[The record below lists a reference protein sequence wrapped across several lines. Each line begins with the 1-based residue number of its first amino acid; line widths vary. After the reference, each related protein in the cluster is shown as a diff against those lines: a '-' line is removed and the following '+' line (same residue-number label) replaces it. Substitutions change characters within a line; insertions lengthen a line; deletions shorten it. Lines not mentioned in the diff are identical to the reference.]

1 MKPLLL
7 FLIAALPLAGAEPA
21 PPLTWKAGAA
31 SVIIT
36 PEVDMP
42 MSGYASR
49 NKPSEGKA
57 QDLFAKALALE
68 DAAGGRFVIVTMDL
82 IGLPRDLRL
91 HLEKRAR
98 EAYALPGERLLLNAS
113 HTHCGPAFRVGN
125 TNADDIP
132 PSEALGDA
140 YGRQLEEKI
149 FALIGA
155 ALKDSAP
162 ARLNYSHARAGFA
175 MNRRLPSP
183 TGYQNSPNPDGPV
196 DHEVPVLSV
205 SDGDGKLRALLFG
218 YCCHNTT
225 LHFNQFCGD
234 YAGFAQEYLQ
244 ADHPGVTALFL
255 NGCSGDQ
262 NPYPRGTL
270 EFAQRHGRAL
280 AMAVEAALA
289 VKPPREVNGPLT
301 AEFAEIPLAYGPVPT
316 REEFEQR
323 LQSKDI
329 YIAGAA
335 RRMLERLA
343 KDGKL
348 PTEYPYPVQVAHF
361 GEGLVLAALGGEAVV
376 DYSLRL
382 KKELAG
388 KAAVWVAAYSNDVM
402 GYIPSRRVREEGG
415 YEGVEAMRFSL
426 IHPGP
431 WAPELEEKIVAKV
444 HELHGHLSEPKST
457 AAVPEPALEDPKAGR
472 LRNSK

>member
-1 MKPLLL
+1 MKTLLI
-7 FLIAALPLAGAEPA
+7 FLLTALPLAGAEPA

-42 MSGYASR
+42 MAGYAAR

-57 QDLFAKALALE
+57 QDLFAKALALD

-82 IGLPRDLRL
+82 IGVPRDLRL

-125 TNADDIP
+125 AEGDDVP
-132 PSEALGDA
+132 PSEALGEV
-140 YGRQLEEKI
+140 YGRQLEERI

-155 ALKDSAP
+155 VLNNLAP
-162 ARLNYSHARAGFA
+162 ARLSYTHARAGFA

-183 TGYQNSPNPDGPV
+183 TGYQNSPYPDGPV

-205 SDGDGKLRALLFG
+205 SGGDGTLRALLFG
-218 YCCHNTT
+218 YSCHNTT
-225 LHFNQFCGD
+225 LSFYQFCGD

-289 VKPPREVNGPLT
+289 VKPQREVTGPLT

-323 LQSKDI
+323 LQAKDK
-329 YIAGAA
+329 YTASHA
-335 RRMLERLA
+335 RRMLDRLA

-361 GEGLVLAALGGEAVV
+361 GGDLVLAALGGEAVV

-388 KAAVWVAAYSNDVM
+388 NAAVWIAAYSNDVM

-415 YEGVEAMRFSL
+415 YEGGDAMRFSL
-426 IHPGP
+426 THPGP
-431 WAPELEEKIVAKV
+431 WAPELEEKIVGKIL
-444 HELHGHLSEPKST
+444 ELHGRLSQPQPT
-457 AAVPEPALEDPKAGR
+457 APAGK
-472 LRNSK
+472 